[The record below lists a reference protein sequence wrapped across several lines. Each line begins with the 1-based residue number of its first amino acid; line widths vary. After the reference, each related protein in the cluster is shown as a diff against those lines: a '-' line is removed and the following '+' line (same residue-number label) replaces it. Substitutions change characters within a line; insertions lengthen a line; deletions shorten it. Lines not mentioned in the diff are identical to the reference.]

1 MTGGGA
7 AETAKIKWDCCRGES
22 LIGNCAIP
30 ARESFHRG
38 CRCIEI
44 ISNKQ
49 NVCRLRGTLGTVV
62 WLEKFETSLES
73 GVVLTTRWIHTTV
86 RGRREGES
94 RERKRETERKGEIGE
109 NKRERER
116 KGETHATS
124 TTTVR
129 WTLPRLFRWRI
140 LKWKKGTH
148 HTGNTR
154 GAWNGLISQP
164 GESPM

>member
-1 MTGGGA
+1 MTGGGV

-30 ARESFHRG
+30 ARESFHSG

-49 NVCRLRGTLGTVV
+49 SVCRLRGTLGTMV

-73 GVVLTTRWIHTTV
+73 GVVLTTSWIYRRARAV
-86 RGRREGES
+86 SGRKQREKEW
-94 RERKRETERKGEIGE
+94 E
-109 NKRERER
+109 RERER
-116 KGETHATS
+116 EREEDGEGERDLCNPDDDGALNSPSIVPLTY
-124 TTTVR
+124 
-129 WTLPRLFRWRI
+129 P

-148 HTGNTR
+148 RTGNTR

-164 GESPM
+164 GEPPM